1 MMACKAHWDSRCASV
16 YVCVCECV
24 TSQLE
29 CAQEAALGAGLQ
41 VKAPRGYTCET
52 AMVQPSAYWWASL
65 MLMAAMSQQHREDGG
80 TF

>member
-1 MMACKAHWDSRCASV
+1 MMHVKHMEIAI
-16 YVCVCECV
+16 VCVCVCLWV
-24 TSQLE
+24 
-29 CAQEAALGAGLQ
+29 CDQEAALGAGLQ

-52 AMVQPSAYWWASL
+52 AMVQPSDYWWASL